1 MADSNY
7 MQGNTTTGG
16 DGWQAIKLRDLGD
29 GTYGL
34 VQVDIGAWDK
44 AHISTAT
51 TTVIKSG
58 AGILGSIIIN
68 KAIALSAVTIYDGTN
83 AQGTVIGIITQP
95 LALLSSQR
103 IMTYNCKFSTGLT
116 IVTSST
122 DDITITY
129 M

>member
-1 MADSNY
+1 
-7 MQGNTTTGG
+7 MQGNTSTGG
-16 DGWQAIKLRDLGD
+16 DGWQSIKLRDLGD
-29 GTYGL
+29 GTFGL

-44 AHISTAT
+44 VHITTAT
-51 TTVIKSG
+51 TTVVKSG
-58 AGILGSIIIN
+58 AGILCAIIIN
-68 KAIALSAVTIYDGTN
+68 KAIALSAVTIYDNT
-83 AQGTVIGIITQP
+83 AASGTVIGIITQP

-122 DDITITY
+122 DDITVTY